1 MRLSVILSAAKDLG
15 SVARDSS
22 PSSRLRMT
30 LLAFIL
36 TFAACQHRSDL
47 PKLFPVPNASLVS
60 EVGKPVQLDANKG
73 YVTVYDFIFTNC
85 AGSCPMMTRTMQLVT
100 KKVDRKLPVRF
111 VSISVDPARDTP
123 AVLKEYARRVRKNDA
138 RWTFLTGD
146 PQTVTRLSVDGFKL
160 AAGTDTLLHSAKFA
174 IADKNGTIREYYS
187 GIEDDAVDHVV
198 DSVRDLAKE

>member
-1 MRLSVILSAAKDLG
+1 MRK
-15 SVARDSS
+15 
-22 PSSRLRMT
+22 T
-30 LLAFIL
+30 LLVAL
-36 TFAACQHRSDL
+36 VLAACQHHSDL

-60 EVGKPVQLDANKG
+60 DAGKPVQLDANKG

-100 KKVDRKLPVRF
+100 KKIDRTLPVRF

-123 AVLKEYARRVRKNDA
+123 AVLNEYARRVRNNDA

-174 IADKNGTIREYYS
+174 IADKTGTIREYYS
-187 GIEDDAVDHVV
+187 GIEDDSVEHVV